1 MIWQLKGESM
11 YQKVIACESC
21 NAEFT
26 IKHDMMEESYIVSFC
41 PFCGEDILIEEE
53 DGKEEEW

>member
-1 MIWQLKGESM
+1 M
-11 YQKVIACESC
+11 YDKTLACESC

-26 IKHDMMEESYIVSFC
+26 IKHDMLEQSYMVSFC

-53 DGKEEEW
+53 DGKDVEW

>member
-26 IKHDMMEESYIVSFC
+26 VKHDMMEETYMSTF
-41 PFCGEDILIEEE
+41 
-53 DGKEEEW
+53 

>member
-1 MIWQLKGESM
+1 M

-21 NAEFT
+21 DAEFT

-41 PFCGEDILIEEE
+41 PFCGEDVLLEE
-53 DGKEEEW
+53 DDSNEWE